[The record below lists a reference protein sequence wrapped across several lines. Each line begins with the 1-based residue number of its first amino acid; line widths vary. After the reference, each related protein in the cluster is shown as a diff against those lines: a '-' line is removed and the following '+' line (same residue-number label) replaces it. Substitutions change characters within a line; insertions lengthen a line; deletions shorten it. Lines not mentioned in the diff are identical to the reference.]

1 MASPPT
7 MPTPFDLPSS
17 TPLAYFAALVKDD
30 DSLPLLEAA
39 VSIAQDEYPDLDV
52 QEVLGE
58 VDVLLSRLRRRCPT
72 DADPLQRLRAL
83 NQFFFRDLGFG
94 GNVNDYHD
102 PDNSLLNVL
111 LKTRRGIPIS
121 LAVLWL
127 ELAQGLGLKAR
138 GINFPGHFLVK
149 INLPEGQVV
158 IDPFTGQSL
167 SREELSE
174 RLEPY
179 KRRNGLVD
187 DFDVPVGLYLQAA
200 PSRDILARM
209 LRNLKEIH
217 RTQEDWLR
225 LIAVLDRLLILLPD
239 AWVEYRDRGLA
250 WAEMGD
256 VRLAV
261 ADLEM
266 YAGNTDDA
274 LDRDAI
280 QVRIRELRRE
290 TSRD

>member
-1 MASPPT
+1 M
-7 MPTPFDLPSS
+7 
-17 TPLAYFAALVKDD
+17 
-30 DSLPLLEAA
+30 
-39 VSIAQDEYPDLDV
+39 
-52 QEVLGE
+52 
-58 VDVLLSRLRRRCPT
+58 
-72 DADPLQRLRAL
+72 
-83 NQFFFRDLGFG
+83 GFG
-94 GNVNDYHD
+94 GNVNNYYD
-102 PDNSLLNVL
+102 PDNSFLNAVL
-111 LKTRRGIPIS
+111 RTRRGIPIT

-138 GINFPGHFLVK
+138 GVNFPGHFMVK
-149 INLPEGQVV
+149 VNLPNGQVV

-167 SREELSE
+167 SREDLSE

-200 PSRDILARM
+200 TPREILARL

-239 AWVEYRDRGLA
+239 AWIEYRDRGLA

-261 ADLEM
+261 GDLET
-266 YAGNTDDA
+266 YVDHADDT

-280 QVRIRELRRE
+280 AQRLQELRRALN
-290 TSRD
+290 

>member
-1 MASPPT
+1 MSSAFDFSV
-7 MPTPFDLPSS
+7 PTPLG
-17 TPLAYFAALVKDD
+17 YFAALVRDD
-30 DSLPLLEAA
+30 DSFPLLEAA
-39 VSIAQDEYPDLDV
+39 AAIAQDEYPDLDV
-52 QEVLGE
+52 QQVLGD
-58 VDVLLSRLRRRCPT
+58 VDQLLARARRRCGDVT
-72 DADPLQRLRAL
+72 DPLQRLRVL
-83 NQFFFRDLGFG
+83 NQFFFRDMGFG
-94 GNVNDYHD
+94 GNVNNYYD
-102 PDNSLLNVL
+102 PDNSYLNVVL
-111 LKTRRGIPIS
+111 RTRRGIPIA

-138 GINFPGHFLVK
+138 GINFPGHFMVK
-149 INLPEGQVV
+149 VNLPNGQVV

-167 SREELSE
+167 SREDLSE

-200 PSRDILARM
+200 TPRDILARM
-209 LRNLKEIH
+209 LRNLKEVH

-239 AWVEYRDRGLA
+239 AWTEYRDRGLA

-256 VRLAV
+256 NRLAV
-261 ADLEM
+261 ADLDTYM
-266 YAGNTDDA
+266 AQTDDA

-280 QVRIRELRRE
+280 GERLQELRRALN
-290 TSRD
+290 

>member
-1 MASPPT
+1 
-7 MPTPFDLPSS
+7 MPSAFELPLS
-17 TPLAYFAALVKDD
+17 TPLAYFASLVKDD

-39 VSIAQDEYPDLDV
+39 ASIAQDEYPDLDV

-58 VDVLLSRLRRRCPT
+58 VDVLLSRLRRRSPS
-72 DADPLQRLRAL
+72 DAEPLQRLRAL

-102 PDNSLLNVL
+102 PDNSHLNVL
-111 LKTRRGIPIS
+111 LRTRRGIPIS

-200 PSRDILARM
+200 PSRDIIARM

-225 LIAVLDRLLILLPD
+225 LIAVQDRLLILLPD

-256 VRLAV
+256 AALA
-261 ADLEM
+261 ARDLEV
-266 YAGNTDDA
+266 YIANTDDA

-280 QVRIRELRRE
+280 QSRLSELRRA
-290 TSRD
+290 RG

>member
-1 MASPPT
+1 MPFVFDFSA
-7 MPTPFDLPSS
+7 PTPLG
-17 TPLAYFAALVKDD
+17 YFAALVGDD

-39 VSIAQDEYPDLDV
+39 TALAQDEYPDLDV
-52 QEVLGE
+52 QEVLGD
-58 VDVLLSRLRRRCPT
+58 VDQLLARLRRRCSNDT
-72 DADPLQRLRAL
+72 DPLQRLRAL
-83 NQFFFRDLGFG
+83 NQFFFRDMGFG
-94 GNVNDYHD
+94 GNVNNYYD
-102 PDNSLLNVL
+102 PDNSYLNAVL
-111 LKTRRGIPIS
+111 RTRRGIPIS

-138 GINFPGHFLVK
+138 GVNFPGHFMVK
-149 INLPEGQVV
+149 VNLPNGQVV

-167 SREELSE
+167 SREDLSE

-187 DFDVPVGLYLQAA
+187 DFDVPVGLYLQAS
-200 PSRDILARM
+200 PSREILARM

-225 LIAVLDRLLILLPD
+225 LIAVQDRLVVLLPE

-256 VRLAV
+256 ARLAV
-261 ADLEM
+261 SDLEI
-266 YAGNTDDA
+266 YILHTEDA
-274 LDRDAI
+274 LDRDAMD
-280 QVRIRELRRE
+280 QRLQELKRALN
-290 TSRD
+290 

>member
-1 MASPPT
+1 
-7 MPTPFDLPSS
+7 MPSAFELPSS
-17 TPLAYFAALVKDD
+17 TPLAYFASLVKDD

-39 VSIAQDEYPDLDV
+39 ASIAQDEYPDLDV

-58 VDVLLSRLRRRCPT
+58 VDVLLSRLRRRSPS
-72 DADPLQRLRAL
+72 DAEPLQRLRVL
-83 NQFFFRDLGFG
+83 NQFFFRDMGFG

-102 PDNSLLNVL
+102 PDNSHINVL
-111 LKTRRGIPIS
+111 LRTRRGIPIS

-200 PSRDILARM
+200 PSRDIIARM

-225 LIAVLDRLLILLPD
+225 LIAVQDRLLILLPD
-239 AWVEYRDRGLA
+239 AWIEYRDRGLA

-256 VRLAV
+256 AALA
-261 ADLEM
+261 AQDLEV
-266 YAGNTDDA
+266 YIAHTDDA

-280 QVRIRELRRE
+280 QSRLNELRRA
-290 TSRD
+290 RG

>member
-1 MASPPT
+1 MPSAYEYPA
-7 MPTPFDLPSS
+7 PTPLG
-17 TPLAYFAALVKDD
+17 YFAALVGDD
-30 DSLPLLEAA
+30 EALPLFEAA
-39 VSIAQDEYPDLDV
+39 TSIAQDEYPDLDV
-52 QEVLGE
+52 QQVLGD
-58 VDVLLSRLRRRCPT
+58 VDQMLARVRRRCAA
-72 DADPLQRLRAL
+72 DAGPLQRLRTL
-83 NQFFFRDLGFG
+83 NQFFFRDMGFG
-94 GNVNDYHD
+94 GNVNNYYD
-102 PDNSLLNVL
+102 PDNSFLNAVL
-111 LKTRRGIPIS
+111 RTRRGIPIT

-138 GINFPGHFLVK
+138 GVNFPGHFMVK
-149 INLPEGQVV
+149 VNLPNGQVV

-167 SREELSE
+167 SREDLSE

-200 PSRDILARM
+200 TPREILARL

-239 AWVEYRDRGLA
+239 AWIEYRDRGLA

-261 ADLEM
+261 GDLET
-266 YAGNTDDA
+266 YVEHADDT

-280 QVRIRELRRE
+280 DQRLQELRRAL
-290 TSRD
+290 S